1 MTPDACVYNLFI
13 IKINNVLNSD
23 IVKGGLVLL
32 WLYKSKM
39 QFFVFCMVL
48 FFTFVNP
55 NNVGNEEI
63 NQLINIKNMDLKER
77 LSHIIRAQN
86 LTASQ
91 FAEKMQIQPANVS
104 HLLSGRNKPSFE
116 FLVKLKEVFPEYSF
130 DWIILGKKPIT
141 INNPNPELFPSAE
154 RENKSEV
161 KNNNITVN
169 QSITTPMNVNQG
181 VGGDVPDSVQIADF
195 GAIAANAARISKIIV
210 VYDDDTF
217 KVLNNKG

>member
-1 MTPDACVYNLFI
+1 MTQDACVYNLFI

-23 IVKGGLVLL
+23 IVKDGLVSLR
-32 WLYKSKM
+32 LYKSKI
-39 QFFVFCMVL
+39 QFFVFCIVL
-48 FFTFVNP
+48 FFTFVNH
-55 NNVGNEEI
+55 NDVKNEEI
-63 NQLINIKNMDLKER
+63 NQPVNMQNMDLKER

-141 INNPNPELFPSAE
+141 INNPNPELFPSVE
-154 RENKSEV
+154 KENKSEV
-161 KNNNITVN
+161 KNDNMTVN
-169 QSITTPMNVNQG
+169 RSISAQVDMNQSVA
-181 VGGDVPDSVQIADF
+181 GDVRDSVQTADF
-195 GAIAANAARISKIIV
+195 GAVAANAARISKIIV

>member
-1 MTPDACVYNLFI
+1 
-13 IKINNVLNSD
+13 
-23 IVKGGLVLL
+23 
-32 WLYKSKM
+32 M
-39 QFFVFCMVL
+39 QFFIFCIVL
-48 FFTFVNP
+48 FFTFVNS

-141 INNPNPELFPSAE
+141 INNPNPELFPSVE
-154 RENKSEV
+154 KENKSEV
-161 KNNNITVN
+161 KNDNMTVN
-169 QSITTPMNVNQG
+169 RSISALVDVNQG
-181 VGGDVPDSVQIADF
+181 VAGDVCDSVQIADF
-195 GAIAANAARISKIIV
+195 GALAAKAARISKIIV

-217 KVLNNKG
+217 KILNNKG

>member
-1 MTPDACVYNLFI
+1 MTQDACVYNLFI

-23 IVKGGLVLL
+23 IVKDGLVLL
-32 WLYKSKM
+32 QLYKSKI

-48 FFTFVNP
+48 FFTFVNS

-141 INNPNPELFPSAE
+141 INNPNPEPFLSAE

-169 QSITTPMNVNQG
+169 QSITTPMDVNQG
-181 VGGDVPDSVQIADF
+181 VAGDVRDSVQIADF
-195 GAIAANAARISKIIV
+195 GALAANAGRISKIIV

>member
-1 MTPDACVYNLFI
+1 MTLDACVYNLFI

-23 IVKGGLVLL
+23 IVKDGLVLL
-32 WLYKSKM
+32 QLYKSKI

-161 KNNNITVN
+161 KNNNMTVN
-169 QSITTPMNVNQG
+169 QSITTPMDVNQG
-181 VGGDVPDSVQIADF
+181 VADDVRDSVQIADF

-217 KVLNNKG
+217 KILNNKG

>member
-1 MTPDACVYNLFI
+1 MTQDACVYNLFI

-23 IVKGGLVLL
+23 IVKDGLVLSRF
-32 WLYKSKM
+32 YKSKI

-48 FFTFVNP
+48 FFTFVNS

-141 INNPNPELFPSAE
+141 INNPNPELFPSVE
-154 RENKSEV
+154 KENKSEV
-161 KNNNITVN
+161 KNDNMTVN
-169 QSITTPMNVNQG
+169 RSISALVDVNQG
-181 VGGDVPDSVQIADF
+181 VAGDVRDSVQIADF
-195 GAIAANAARISKIIV
+195 GALAAKAARISKIIV

>member
-1 MTPDACVYNLFI
+1 MTQDACVYNLFI

-23 IVKGGLVLL
+23 IVKDSLVLL
-32 WLYKSKM
+32 RFHKSKM
-39 QFFVFCMVL
+39 QFFVFCIVL
-48 FFTFVNP
+48 FFTFVNS

-63 NQLINIKNMDLKER
+63 NQPVNIKNMDLKER

-141 INNPNPELFPSAE
+141 INNPNPEPFLSAE

-161 KNNNITVN
+161 KNNNMTVN

-181 VGGDVPDSVQIADF
+181 VAGDVRDSVQIADF

>member
-1 MTPDACVYNLFI
+1 MTLDACVYNLFI

-23 IVKGGLVLL
+23 IVKDSLVLL
-32 WLYKSKM
+32 RFYKSKM
-39 QFFVFCMVL
+39 QFFIFCIVL

-161 KNNNITVN
+161 KNNNMTVN
-169 QSITTPMNVNQG
+169 QSITTPMDVNQ
-181 VGGDVPDSVQIADF
+181 VVAGDVRDSVQIADF
-195 GAIAANAARISKIIV
+195 GVIAANAARISKIIV

>member
-1 MTPDACVYNLFI
+1 
-13 IKINNVLNSD
+13 
-23 IVKGGLVLL
+23 
-32 WLYKSKM
+32 M
-39 QFFVFCMVL
+39 QFFVFCIVL
-48 FFTFVNP
+48 FFTFVNS

-91 FAEKMQIQPANVS
+91 FAEKMQVQPANVS

-161 KNNNITVN
+161 KNNNMTVN

-181 VGGDVPDSVQIADF
+181 VAGDVPDSVQIADF
-195 GAIAANAARISKIIV
+195 GAIAAKAARISKIIV

-217 KVLNNKG
+217 KILNNKG